1 MSRPAPDSTTPS
13 FAPACP
19 CTSAIAHSLPEFRH
33 FPTPFPPPEAGT
45 PLFLVFLRGK
55 GRGRGRVASAPCSLL
70 SNCMILRS
78 IAFMHTNAPPLPSEI
93 PNLCSQHHGWSLE
106 HLICCFSCVARAGE
120 GGEPPP
126 LPAAFSATATVWS
139 RDLPLSCVQMPL
151 PCLLKLPIL
160 GLQHHARSDHTSG
173 LCSSSYT
180 CRGGRYGTL
189 QCRNLPFNG
198 IALRFPFVVREI
210 VSPLACV

>member
-1 MSRPAPDSTTPS
+1 M
-13 FAPACP
+13 
-19 CTSAIAHSLPEFRH
+19 
-33 FPTPFPPPEAGT
+33 
-45 PLFLVFLRGK
+45 
-55 GRGRGRVASAPCSLL
+55 
-70 SNCMILRS
+70 
-78 IAFMHTNAPPLPSEI
+78 PLPSLLKFPI
-93 PNLCSQHHGWSLE
+93 LGLQHHGWSLE

-173 LCSSSYT
+173 CAPPRTPAGEEGMALSNVVIFLLMALPYDSRLSFVKLFPLLLVFEC
-180 CRGGRYGTL
+180 CRVCCLHLSFQPLSFGWTRHKPPSPSKSILFLLYV
-189 QCRNLPFNG
+189 
-198 IALRFPFVVREI
+198 IAPAGREI
-210 VSPLACV
+210 FSSFLF

>member
-1 MSRPAPDSTTPS
+1 M
-13 FAPACP
+13 
-19 CTSAIAHSLPEFRH
+19 
-33 FPTPFPPPEAGT
+33 
-45 PLFLVFLRGK
+45 
-55 GRGRGRVASAPCSLL
+55 
-70 SNCMILRS
+70 
-78 IAFMHTNAPPLPSEI
+78 PLPSLLKFPI
-93 PNLCSQHHGWSLE
+93 LGLQHHGWSLE

-173 LCSSSYT
+173 CAPPRTPAGEEGMALSNVVIFLLMALPYDSRLSFVKLFPLLLVFECCRVFVFTSLSNHFPSDGQDTSPPPHPNLFSSCFWS
-180 CRGGRYGTL
+180 
-189 QCRNLPFNG
+189 
-198 IALRFPFVVREI
+198 LRPQGAKIFRVFSSESRFYMVFSGVKAQ
-210 VSPLACV
+210 VPLKFHSLL